1 MEMSDNQNDTGA
13 DVIPAEDFRTAI
25 EVCCRLPR
33 FKRYYEEAPNGAR
46 MYIALQFYA
55 RVFASHL
62 DEEQY
67 RTCRLEIE
75 PDLTL
80 HDLDYLLQG
89 ETDAASRS
97 YLEALRERL
106 VAHQPPAVPSQAFVS
121 TRKLKPLRR
130 LRRVEEMRTKP
141 VDDVPDIPDDIPDLP
156 PETRVLSEYEQQC
169 RAARRERLKEGLLK
183 VFGVLLALA
192 ACGAVWYFQGER
204 IRRLFTSATA
214 PSDTV
219 AAKGDD
225 AGADV
230 PSVREP
236 GRKAERVEARAERER
251 AQQKIRSE
259 AEARRAQEAE
269 ARRKKVEA
277 DRLQAE
283 RARTLRKEYNERVQ
297 AFKRA
302 NYGFWRDAPKSD
314 RPAGVAAETT
324 FQCLVPKSDAAYDI
338 YELTVAPGAPMKVV
352 RLLPDRPSE
361 SVASEAFTREAASK
375 PHILM
380 KGTNAYLGAAK
391 GRGSD
396 RSRIGVREDVF
407 NPFRE
412 EFGAL
417 YEVVRRLGVGRL
429 PLAYEVVF
437 QLKGENAE
445 IPVETVFFGREVPYS
460 TFREKVAD
468 WMAQR
473 TAKTATR
480 RKAKTARKRQTVI
493 LADIPVVRKRLDGV
507 TEVPRTFVYASSN
520 KHKYFYDSRAY
531 ASEARKEEI
540 ARAKWQQLYNEAVR
554 QEQAV
559 AEAMRAPDADAYRP
573 SASQLEEA
581 LRTGTL
587 IYRMKK
593 N

>member
-62 DEEQY
+62 DEAQY

-97 YLEALRERL
+97 YLETLRERL
-106 VAHQPPAVPSQAFVS
+106 VAQQPPAVPSQAFVS
-121 TRKLKPLRR
+121 TRKLKPLKR
-130 LRRVEEMRTKP
+130 LRRVEEMRAKP

-156 PETRVLSEYEQQC
+156 SETRVLSEYERQC
-169 RAARRERLKEGLLK
+169 RAARRERLKEGLFK

-214 PSDTV
+214 PSGTV

-225 AGADV
+225 AGAVV

-283 RARTLRKEYNERVQ
+283 RTRTLRKEYNERVQ

-314 RPAGVAAETT
+314 RPAGAAAETT
-324 FQCLVPKSDAAYDI
+324 FQCLVPKSDVAYDI
-338 YELTVAPGAPMKVV
+338 YELTVAPGTPMKVDMEYWV
-352 RLLPDRPSE
+352 EKYARPARIAPADPDI
-361 SVASEAFTREAASK
+361 VK
-375 PHILM
+375 
-380 KGTNAYLGAAK
+380 K
-391 GRGSD
+391 
-396 RSRIGVREDVF
+396 SRRF
-407 NPFRE
+407 LFW
-412 EFGAL
+412 
-417 YEVVRRLGVGRL
+417 RL
-429 PLAYEVVF
+429 PH
-437 QLKGENAE
+437 Q
-445 IPVETVFFGREVPYS
+445 P
-460 TFREKVAD
+460 
-468 WMAQR
+468 M
-473 TAKTATR
+473 
-480 RKAKTARKRQTVI
+480 TARSTK
-493 LADIPVVRKRLDGV
+493 
-507 TEVPRTFVYASSN
+507 
-520 KHKYFYDSRAY
+520 
-531 ASEARKEEI
+531 
-540 ARAKWQQLYNEAVR
+540 
-554 QEQAV
+554 
-559 AEAMRAPDADAYRP
+559 
-573 SASQLEEA
+573 
-581 LRTGTL
+581 
-587 IYRMKK
+587 
-593 N
+593 